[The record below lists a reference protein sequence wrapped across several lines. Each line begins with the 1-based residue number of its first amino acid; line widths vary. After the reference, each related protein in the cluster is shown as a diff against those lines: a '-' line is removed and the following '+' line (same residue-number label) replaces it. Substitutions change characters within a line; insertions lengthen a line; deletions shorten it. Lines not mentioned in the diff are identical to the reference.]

1 MKRLLISVIF
11 MVLTA
16 SPLLWAQGPP
26 PPPMNVKEVIALLK
40 SKQRHEE
47 SVKIV
52 MARGVDFELTPE
64 IEKQLRKAKADD
76 PFIQMVKESGPS
88 ERLARGGAPPI
99 PPEEGRAI
107 LAMQNELDPDRK
119 LQLVKEF
126 EEKYPS
132 SQLLTYAYSFA
143 ATAYQEKGD
152 AEQVIAYGDKSL
164 KLKSDNLMALLLLAS
179 ILPQP
184 QMLRGS
190 ESEKVKNLG
199 QAETYANEALK
210 LIADLPKKPGETD
223 EELQKRKAQLN
234 TEPHA
239 ALGMVHLQR
248 SSMGLE
254 GPDKAELA
262 KAEQEFETA
271 ISTGNQPDAQDYYRL
286 GEARSLE
293 GKYDGAIEAFTKA
306 AELGQGTVVKTFAE
320 QRIDEIRKKRPASN

>member
-1 MKRLLISVIF
+1 MNRLLISAIF
-11 MVLTA
+11 LVLTT

-40 SKQRHEE
+40 SKQSHEQ

-107 LAMQNELDPDRK
+107 LAIQDELDPDRK
-119 LQLVKEF
+119 IQLVKEF
-126 EEKYPS
+126 EEKYPQS
-132 SQLLTYAYSFA
+132 RLLTYAYSFA
-143 ATAYQEKGD
+143 ATAYQQKGD
-152 AEQVIAYGDKSL
+152 APQIIAYGDKSL
-164 KLKSDNLMALLLLAS
+164 KLKSDNLMALIVMAS

-190 ESEKVKNLG
+190 ESEKEKNLA

-210 LIADLPKKPGETD
+210 LIADLPRKPGESD
-223 EELQKRKAQLN
+223 ADLQKRKAQLN

-239 ALGMVHLQR
+239 ALGMVHLER

-262 KAEQEFETA
+262 KAEQEFEMAT
-271 ISTGNQPDAQDYYRL
+271 STSSQPDAQDYYRL

-306 AELGQGTVVKTFAE
+306 AELGQGTVVKTLAE
-320 QRIDEIRKKRPASN
+320 QRIDEIKKNRPASK